1 MFVHMMI
8 RIFALD
14 VTGAW
19 KRLGNGMSVPMK
31 KS

>member
-1 MFVHMMI
+1 MCVRMMI

-14 VTGAW
+14 VTEVW
-19 KRLGNGMSVPMK
+19 KRLGNGMSVPMR